1 MNNRNLLNLR
11 NLFVVIITIALSL
24 PLFNCSESSSTSTEP
39 KPTEFSF
46 SEFFVE
52 KGSDSHTLEIQA
64 TSWGV
69 LEYGLFLSYDHSNK
83 AILFEMWNKCG
94 TVLTR
99 TWVKVTHKDLITSAE
114 ADTLQQIGF
123 TNFRD
128 TLIVVKTTTN

>member
-52 KGSDSHTLEIQA
+52 KGSDSDTLEIQA

-69 LEYGLFLSYDHSNK
+69 LEYGLFLSHDHSNK